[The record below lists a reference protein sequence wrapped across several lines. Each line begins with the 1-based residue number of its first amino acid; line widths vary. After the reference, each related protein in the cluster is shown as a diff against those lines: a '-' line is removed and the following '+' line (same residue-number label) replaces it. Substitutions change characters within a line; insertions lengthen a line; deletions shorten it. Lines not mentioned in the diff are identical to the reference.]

1 MNVKKKSA
9 PRDPRVLLSS
19 GDGELEK
26 RLGRELG
33 RTSIAMSQWAPGTPA
48 PPPPPVGYHVLLLDL
63 DDPAHTPA
71 SLEETVAS
79 VRGVSSGVAVYAVGL
94 DPTREQLLHL
104 LAAGIDRFIQR
115 PVDVFELAANIR
127 DACQRSVLSRFSAD
141 IFSRLKDSQTV
152 VDRSQIALHDAIV
165 RSNDEL
171 QALNQ
176 RLYKVVSQLKT
187 IYHMGR
193 DLADNENWSDALDR
207 FLMALVSFL
216 GADGAALLLFSR
228 NNSVLAERS
237 SFQIDQKTSGAACA
251 QILSK
256 WKQHTRSAEIHSL
269 ESYTGGNYITC
280 LECEAP
286 WRMTIIPLRHRNRP
300 LGFLLLEKNYLSG
313 FDFKS
318 DYDFLNTLQ
327 AIFVEEI
334 ANASYISELRHL
346 SRFNNKV
353 LDNIRSG
360 VITTDLDGTVNYSNE
375 WARGMC
381 PSLREPK
388 SGTLKFDGLFA
399 SRQFGGNFYDRVL
412 RSKKNS
418 HVLEVECSGGAA
430 EPFPARLRTAK
441 MYDDN
446 LGGMVLV
453 AIFEDLTEQRRMEAE
468 IRRNDR
474 LRVLGQLS
482 AGVAHEIRNPLTGI
496 ATSAEVLADRLGQG
510 NENVKYIRAILDEIH
525 RLDGIIRNLL
535 EFARPPKPQISPCSL
550 PTIIDRVF
558 GLLSEEAGQK
568 GIELRLGKAPETVYC
583 EADAAQITQV
593 LLNVVKNAVQ
603 ASNSGDEVVLDVAR
617 EKPNDPAYARVLR
630 IDVFDSGAGVPREV
644 RESLF
649 DPFVT
654 TKTKGTGLGLAISQH
669 IMEEHNGSIRCE
681 FLDKGTRFSIRLPQ
695 HEPAELDGTPGKS

>member
-1 MNVKKKSA
+1 MKDKKQVLN
-9 PRDPRVLLSS
+9 DPQVLLSS

-26 RLGRELG
+26 RLGRELK
-33 RTSIAMSQWAPGTPA
+33 RTGIAMSQWAPGGGAPA
-48 PPPPPVGYHVLLLDL
+48 PPSGGYHVLLLDL
-63 DDPAHTPA
+63 DDPSHTAA
-71 SLEETVAS
+71 SLEETVTTA
-79 VRGVSSGVAVYAVGL
+79 RGMSSGVAVHAVGL

-104 LAAGIDRFIQR
+104 LEVGINGFIQR
-115 PVDVFELAANIR
+115 PVDIFELAAGIR
-127 DACQRSVLSRFSAD
+127 NACERSAVSRFSAD
-141 IFSRLKDSQTV
+141 VFSRLKDSQTV
-152 VDRSQIALHDAIV
+152 IDRSQIALHDAIV
-165 RSNDEL
+165 RSNEDL
-171 QALNQ
+171 QTLNQ

-187 IYHMGR
+187 LYHMGR
-193 DLADNENWSDALDR
+193 DLANNENWSDALDR

-216 GADGAALLLFSR
+216 GAEGAALILFSR
-228 NNSVLAERS
+228 NNSVLAVRS
-237 SFQIDQKTSGAACA
+237 SFQIDQKTNGAACA

-280 LECEAP
+280 LECEAH

-300 LGFLLLEKNYLSG
+300 LGFLLLEKDYRDG

-327 AIFVEEI
+327 TIFVEEI

-388 SGTLKFDGLFA
+388 SGTLKFDDLFV

-412 RSKKNS
+412 RSRKNS

-453 AIFEDLTEQRRMEAE
+453 AIFEDLTEQRRMEVVE
-468 IRRNDR
+468 TDLLDHRCKRNVEAPAN
-474 LRVLGQLS
+474 LRNRS
-482 AGVAHEIRNPLTGI
+482 AL
-496 ATSAEVLADRLGQG
+496 
-510 NENVKYIRAILDEIH
+510 
-525 RLDGIIRNLL
+525 
-535 EFARPPKPQISPCSL
+535 
-550 PTIIDRVF
+550 
-558 GLLSEEAGQK
+558 
-568 GIELRLGKAPETVYC
+568 
-583 EADAAQITQV
+583 
-593 LLNVVKNAVQ
+593 
-603 ASNSGDEVVLDVAR
+603 
-617 EKPNDPAYARVLR
+617 
-630 IDVFDSGAGVPREV
+630 
-644 RESLF
+644 
-649 DPFVT
+649 
-654 TKTKGTGLGLAISQH
+654 
-669 IMEEHNGSIRCE
+669 
-681 FLDKGTRFSIRLPQ
+681 
-695 HEPAELDGTPGKS
+695 